1 MLTFGIG
8 AIAAAIPTP
17 QASATPS
24 VPVPTAPVAGA
35 QTGNAGPAAISGN
48 LRRAVRNTIAAV
60 GDSIIALGS
69 YGEYQPWLSTS
80 CYYQLP
86 IMTHQRIRYG
96 AGMFA
101 VSGSL
106 IQAAHDTQL
115 PNVLAMNPLPGA
127 CILCVNTGS
136 IANDSSYS
144 FTTSVS
150 LVKSMVA
157 SLLAAGV
164 MPILWTVTPIIAGT
178 EPSAIVATRTHQWN
192 AWIRR
197 YAALNGFALID
208 AWTAL
213 AQVDGTP
220 ISGSMYDTIHP
231 NAVGHKLIAQ
241 QALADGLA
249 DIFAPNS
256 LLNTIRTTDDLSN
269 LFNNGT
275 NLNYGLFTTDTNSD
289 GVADG
294 LSKGASTGTF
304 ALVAPAPSDELM
316 GDWQQMAASA
326 SNNCSLSAT
335 LTGWSVGD
343 TIAFSCRFQTQNV
356 EASGAEYLITL
367 FSDTPGG
374 FVTPDGLNT
383 ATYLYQGIVRWTR
396 DTDDGELYVE
406 YQIPSAVTDLSISI
420 GIQNVVTGSAILR
433 VGEVTIRNLTT
444 GGPPV

>member
-1 MLTFGIG
+1 MNRRNAMWTFGIG

-24 VPVPTAPVAGA
+24 APVPTAPVAGA

-127 CILCVNTGS
+127 CILGVNTGS

-164 MPILWTVTPIIAGT
+164 TPILCDRDADHRRHRTVSHCRDPYPPVERMDQTLRGAERLCADRRM
-178 EPSAIVATRTHQWN
+178 EPLW
-192 AWIRR
+192 RR
-197 YAALNGFALID
+197 
-208 AWTAL
+208 WTAL
-213 AQVDGTP
+213 QSPAQCMTQFTQTP
-220 ISGSMYDTIHP
+220 WDTS
-231 NAVGHKLIAQ
+231 
-241 QALADGLA
+241 
-249 DIFAPNS
+249 S
-256 LLNTIRTTDDLSN
+256 LLT
-269 LFNNGT
+269 
-275 NLNYGLFTTDTNSD
+275 
-289 GVADG
+289 
-294 LSKGASTGTF
+294 GA
-304 ALVAPAPSDELM
+304 
-316 GDWQQMAASA
+316 
-326 SNNCSLSAT
+326 
-335 LTGWSVGD
+335 
-343 TIAFSCRFQTQNV
+343 R
-356 EASGAEYLITL
+356 
-367 FSDTPGG
+367 
-374 FVTPDGLNT
+374 
-383 ATYLYQGIVRWTR
+383 
-396 DTDDGELYVE
+396 
-406 YQIPSAVTDLSISI
+406 
-420 GIQNVVTGSAILR
+420 
-433 VGEVTIRNLTT
+433 
-444 GGPPV
+444 